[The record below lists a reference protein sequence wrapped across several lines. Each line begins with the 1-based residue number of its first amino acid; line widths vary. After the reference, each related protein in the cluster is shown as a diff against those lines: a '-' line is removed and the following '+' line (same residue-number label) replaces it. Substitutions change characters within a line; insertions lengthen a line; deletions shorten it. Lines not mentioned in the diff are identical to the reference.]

1 MCHLLLSVVICFFG
15 FLLHQERIISFTCSR
30 CWAETTNSTVFS
42 TTPWLRAFAVQG
54 SGGGGAPYGGF
65 TGRLLPKAVFFVLF
79 LFFAIP
85 AGERID
91 LFLSYEKKDQFLFLV
106 FEKGTVAS
114 RISILK
120 VMV

>member
-1 MCHLLLSVVICFFG
+1 MGRDNEFHSVFYNALVARICSAG
-15 FLLHQERIISFTCSR
+15 FR
-30 CWAETTNSTVFS
+30 
-42 TTPWLRAFAVQG
+42 
-54 SGGGGAPYGGF
+54 GGGAPYGCF